1 MARRREPAA
10 KTGQPPTVLAK
21 IGVDE
26 LNHKGSS
33 MRAGLLLVLSIA
45 TAVATAT
52 ADEVWPQFRGPNG
65 QGISDAKG
73 LPVEWSETK
82 NVRWKTPIHGRAWSS
97 PVVRH
102 DQVWV
107 TTATKDGKEL
117 SAIKLDRDTGEILL
131 DKVVF
136 HIEKPQFCFD
146 FNSYASSTPVIEE
159 GRIFVHYGSHG
170 TACLDTK
177 TGETL
182 WTRQDLACN
191 HHRGAGSS
199 PIVYDGLL
207 IMHFDGF
214 DVQYVVALDKQT
226 GATVWKRDRNID
238 YGTSDGDAKKAY
250 ATPMIIEVGGRPLLI
265 SSAAAATTAYDPL
278 TGEQVWRIRHGG
290 MNAASPPLF
299 GNGLLYINTADGG
312 LREFAIAPE
321 GTGDITAKVVWKQQQ
336 AMPVRCAPLLVGDL
350 LFMVNEAGIL
360 SCLDAADGELVW
372 RHRLGG
378 HYSASPVYADGRI
391 YFVSE
396 DGDLPV
402 IAASRQYEPLATNH
416 LDDGCM
422 ASPAV
427 AGRSLFIRTKKSL
440 YCLEASP

>member
-1 MARRREPAA
+1 MPA
-10 KTGQPPTVLAK
+10 VLVIA
-21 IGVDE
+21 I
-26 LNHKGSS
+26 LLATFCSTAS
-33 MRAGLLLVLSIA
+33 AG
-45 TAVATAT
+45 
-52 ADEVWPQFRGPNG
+52 EVWPQFRGPNG

-73 LPVEWSETK
+73 LPIEWSETK

-97 PVVRH
+97 PVVWH
-102 DQVWV
+102 DQIWL
-107 TTATKDGKEL
+107 TTATNDGKEL
-117 SAIKLDRDTGEILL
+117 SALKIDRETGKILL

-136 HIEKPQFCFD
+136 HIAQPQFCFD

-159 GRIFVHYGSHG
+159 GRIYVHYGSHG

-177 TGETL
+177 TGETI
-182 WTRQDLACN
+182 WTRQDLPCN

-199 PIVYDGLL
+199 PILFGGLL
-207 IMHFDGF
+207 FIHFDGY
-214 DVQYVVALDKQT
+214 DLQYVVALDKAT
-226 GATVWKRDRNID
+226 GRTVWKRDRDID

-250 ATPMIIEVGGRPLLI
+250 ATPTIIEVAGRPLLI
-265 SSAAAATTAYDPL
+265 SPAAAGTTAYDPS
-278 TGEQVWRIRHGG
+278 TGEPVWRIRHGG

-299 GNGLLYINTADGG
+299 GHGLLYLNTADGG
-312 LREFAIAPE
+312 FREFAVPPT
-321 GTGDITAKVVWKQQQ
+321 GTGDITASVVWKQQQ
-336 AMPVRCAPLLVGDL
+336 AMPVRCAPLLIDDL

-360 SCLDAADGELVW
+360 SCLDAATGELVW

-391 YFVSE
+391 YFSSQ

-402 IAASRQYEPLATNH
+402 IAAARHYEPLATNQ

-422 ASPAV
+422 ASPAI

-440 YCLEASP
+440 YCIEQGE